1 MCVVSVRY
9 PDGWR
14 EFRYLS
20 QEPQCRDV
28 LTHSQACYRIV
39 AVETGRHGYHDV
51 TVQLDSIVE
60 RRDAA

>member
-1 MCVVSVRY
+1 MGGGSF
-9 PDGWR
+9 DIW
-14 EFRYLS
+14 S
-20 QEPQCRDV
+20 QEPQYGDV